1 MPLQKRY
8 DLNWLR
14 DLAFTIEPHNPV
26 FQQFRRIV
34 REKKD
39 IEYKKED
46 ESKVG
51 ADLPNMYLLD
61 ITPNPRFTKKTGN
74 VKASIKKV
82 LK

>member
-26 FQQFRRIV
+26 FQQFRKMV
-34 REKKD
+34 RQKKAQ
-39 IEYKKED
+39 EQKNEN
-46 ESKVG
+46 ESEIG
-51 ADLPNMYLLD
+51 ADFPNMYLLD
-61 ITPNPRFTKKTGN
+61 ITPNPRFSKKTGN
-74 VKASIKKV
+74 VKSSIKKV